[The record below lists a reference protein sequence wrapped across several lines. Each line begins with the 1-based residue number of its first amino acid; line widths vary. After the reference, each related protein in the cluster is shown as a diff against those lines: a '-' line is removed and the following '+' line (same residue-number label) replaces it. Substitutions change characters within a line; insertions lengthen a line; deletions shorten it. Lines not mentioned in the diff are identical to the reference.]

1 MKKPA
6 RGGLLV
12 HIGLL
17 IDLAVTTQPKTGI
30 ACRYNPPA
38 NKVRGDNMR
47 EQLHPLTSMRFF
59 AAFAVVLQHMQMGG
73 GGSNAVEFFF
83 TLSGFILAYGYGQAF
98 AKPEYAAVRDFF
110 VLRVARLYPVYLL
123 TMLAAAALWIGSEW
137 PYGKRDTL
145 TSLFALQAMAP
156 IGNKVYN
163 FNGPSWSISVEF
175 FFYALFPLIAW
186 GIHRIGAAASLS
198 KLAGLWLVLMLAR
211 VAIGYRYAGHV
222 EAFSF
227 GWWVV
232 YISPYFRIL
241 SFAQGMLL
249 GYAFVN
255 CLSNRSRTGGA
266 SSSLRWTV
274 LEVAAVAGF
283 ALWYLAQRYAP
294 GSLNYGVFITPAVTV
309 IILVFAYQAGLV
321 SRLLSVKPL
330 VHLGEISF
338 SVYMVHE
345 VVLSWAG
352 RFLNPHLY
360 GYSPH
365 VWKIMAQVGIV
376 LFILVL
382 SDALFRYVEK
392 PCRDLAK
399 RYLSTKKGVYQARPS
414 GMPITQ

>member
-1 MKKPA
+1 MKSQ
-6 RGGLLV
+6 LL
-12 HIGLL
+12 
-17 IDLAVTTQPKTGI
+17 
-30 ACRYNPPA
+30 
-38 NKVRGDNMR
+38 
-47 EQLHPLTSMRFF
+47 PLTSLRFF

-98 AKPEYAAVRDFF
+98 AKPEYNAVRDFF

-145 TSLFALQAMAP
+145 TSLFALQSMAP

-175 FFYALFPLIAW
+175 FFYALFPLFAW

-198 KLAGLWLVLMLAR
+198 RLAGLWLVLMAVRLA
-211 VAIGYRYAGHV
+211 VGYRYAGHV

-249 GYAFVN
+249 GYAFMN
-255 CLSNRSRTGGA
+255 CIGLRNPSNSATTFA
-266 SSSLRWTV
+266 KWTL
-274 LEVAAVAGF
+274 LEVVAVVGF
-283 ALWYLAQRYAP
+283 ALWYMAQRYAP

-309 IILVFAYQAGLV
+309 VILVFAYQAGFV
-321 SRLLSVKPL
+321 SRLLSAKPL

-399 RYLSTKKGVYQARPS
+399 RYLSRRKMGRRTNNAAVPVIS
-414 GMPITQ
+414 